1 MLDES
6 SILTVSIC
14 VCVLVGGCGNFS
26 VLDGS
31 TNLVVCVCV
40 CVCVCACVG
49 ESVPVL
55 VRGYVN
61 NTDLYQ
67 NLQMCLCVT
76 GFLYLQVCLLR
87 LLTT

>member
-40 CVCVCACVG
+40 CECVCVCAPV
-49 ESVPVL
+49 SVRV
-55 VRGYVN
+55 
-61 NTDLYQ
+61 
-67 NLQMCLCVT
+67 CLCW
-76 GFLYLQVCLLR
+76 
-87 LLTT
+87 